1 MANLK
6 HVGRLKTNKRR
17 VIVAYRTLPTDPY
30 NALVVFTDALPADEH
45 DSLIKLVESP
55 AGQEA
60 YELAEAMSRTRLPD
74 GRVMLVGFHQTGRL
88 FKIPTKDVEMVPSVN
103 ATVGL
108 DELNQIIA
116 QQRGIALEDLSLQP
130 SEREAQKAAAAA
142 AVTAIDTVAVAPS
155 EPLSDADK
163 AKQLRARATELH
175 RQAQIL
181 RDEAEALVPTKK
193 ATKA

>member
-17 VIVAYRTLPTDPY
+17 VIVAYRTLPSDPY
-30 NALVVFTDALPADEH
+30 NALVIFTDALPADEH

-142 AVTAIDTVAVAPS
+142 AVTAIETVAVAPS
-155 EPLSDADK
+155 EPLSDAETATQYRAK
-163 AKQLRARATELH
+163 ADALYKEAKR
-175 RQAQIL
+175 L
-181 RDEAEALVPTKK
+181 RDEAEKLVPMKK
-193 ATKA
+193 TSKA